1 MYNDLKG
8 KIALV
13 TGSTQGI
20 GLAIAKNL
28 SEYGCFVILNSRKK
42 KRKSFY
48 ENLGFKHDHYI
59 FDNNLEKKTQL
70 EMKKIFKKY
79 KKIDFLICN
88 VGHSNSNTKKINSLK
103 EWKFIFENNFF
114 SALNVIFSFLKFSTK
129 KDKIKIICIS
139 SVSGMYV
146 SPAPSTY
153 AVAKAALNS
162 FVRHVSKLYTKNN
175 VFINCIAPGNIYFKG
190 GIWDKKLKKNK
201 FKALQH
207 IKKEVPEKRFGSPRE
222 IANLASYLCS
232 EQSSFINGTVI
243 SIDGGQNKQI

>member
-1 MYNDLKG
+1 MYKDLEG

-28 SEYGCFVILNSRKK
+28 SENGCFVILNSRRKMS
-42 KRKSFY
+42 KSFHKKL
-48 ENLGFKHDHYI
+48 EFKHDHYI

-70 EMKKIFKKY
+70 QMKKIFKKY

-88 VGHSNSNTKKINSLK
+88 VGYSNSDKNKINSLR

-129 KDKIKIICIS
+129 KGKIKIICIS

-162 FVRHVSKLYTKNN
+162 FVRHISKLYSKNN
-175 VFINCIAPGNIYFKG
+175 VIINSIAPGNIYFKG
-190 GIWDKKLKKNK
+190 GVWDKKLKKNRN
-201 FKALQH
+201 KALQH
-207 IKKEVPEKRFGSPRE
+207 IKKEVPEKRFGSPKE
-222 IANLASYLCS
+222 VANLASYLCS
-232 EQSSFINGTVI
+232 EKSSFINGTVI
-243 SIDGGQNKQI
+243 SMDGAQNKQI